1 MLKFRNFSDF
11 KLISRIDN
19 TAVIDSLLDSV
30 NAFSYSIIAETKKLL
45 ILGDSISAG
54 YGIDASANWVSLLQ
68 NEFDKESLN
77 ITLINSS
84 VSGDTSIGGLS
95 RIKTALRNFNPEFV
109 LIELGGIDA
118 LRGYPP
124 KNIENNLSEIIKEVK
139 KNGSKPFLM
148 QIRIPPN
155 YGKRYTIAFE
165 SLFQDLAKKENIPLI
180 PFMLDQIALDKN
192 LMQLDGIHPNTKA
205 QPKIAIF
212 LKKELVSFLK

>member
-1 MLKFRNFSDF
+1 MNFLE
-11 KLISRIDN
+11 KIRIRAIF
-19 TAVIDSLLDSV
+19 TLLLF
-30 NAFSYSIIAETKKLL
+30 FSYSITAETKKLL

-54 YGIDASANWVSLLQ
+54 YGIDATANWVTLLQ
-68 NEFDKESLN
+68 NEFDKENLN

-109 LIELGGIDA
+109 LIELGGNDA

-155 YGKRYTIAFE
+155 YGKQYTIAFE

-192 LMQLDGIHPNTKA
+192 LMQVDGIHPNTKA

-212 LKKELVSFLK
+212 LKNELVSFLK